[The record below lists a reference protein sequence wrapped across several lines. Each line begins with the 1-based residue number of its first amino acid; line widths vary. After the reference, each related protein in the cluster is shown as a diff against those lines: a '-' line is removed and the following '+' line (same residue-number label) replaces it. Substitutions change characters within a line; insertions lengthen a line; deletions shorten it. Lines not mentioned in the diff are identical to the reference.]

1 MPKSYQKSI
10 TVRKETYHVAE
21 LKAKRQKKTVAT
33 FVTDLILENCAEA
46 QCMSSGSR
54 CVSIDRAIALLEKV
68 KVLAVE
74 ARLAKEANV
83 T

>member
-46 QCMSSGSR
+46 
-54 CVSIDRAIALLEKV
+54 
-68 KVLAVE
+68 
-74 ARLAKEANV
+74 
-83 T
+83 